1 MPTATQ
7 SCPKEYTANQQDD
20 GLSSRVHYCMSKK
33 IAQLTK
39 VIFILNTKNDEVETK
54 SKEMIDKHKTE
65 IERLNYQ
72 NATKL
77 ARHAELLEEEIQ
89 NRAKISKLESAVE
102 QLRAEYD
109 DREHVLQRSV
119 EKSLITQ
126 EELKLNY
133 KKQLDDLKELL
144 LKTQEDHIRGSELA
158 EETIQNWKQHQCPD
172 TKPLLAEISHLRV
185 ELQKVHKEK
194 DQVVARLEDAK
205 HAITSDFQHQ
215 ITRLSSEVSAKQE
228 AVRRQESTIEVLSNQ
243 LVEAREELS
252 RTLEQ
257 QKIRMENLTNDVRIQ
272 TETELNAKWKLL
284 GEEESMRFEEELT
297 RMHHILRASEEKWDT
312 ERSHAKNQLEKE
324 KEKYEQVIL
333 EYDKTYSRL
342 VQDNESCKNRLEKE
356 EEQVAEM
363 RKELD
368 RAAEQHRSDKSK
380 LETDCGILRRKV
392 QGLEKLVNNLKKT
405 DKENKESDQSEVVKS
420 LAACKVQ
427 MENDIS
433 ELKLKISTLEK
444 VTNES
449 KTSHQDAI
457 VNLSNYIKQLRSTHT
472 KLRENFTRDLGN
484 HRLEIRQLQRKTR
497 EGIRK
502 LKTYTKE
509 QTGCSDQLQ
518 QEVAQILDSERK
530 VPKTATPDMNL
541 VQEERERSK
550 RMMKK
555 LNAEHLAEKMEL
567 QQQILRIEA
576 DREEALKL
584 WEKERAGIKGQ
595 LKEQQSRNRTLD
607 ANLSE
612 LKKELDQARE
622 RSDQLETRIKLEKSC
637 KFTDLTA
644 QLDRK
649 WAETVARECSRVR
662 EETAFRLAQAHE
674 KQIEDLLNKNAA
686 LLMQTRDDC
695 ANTINELH
703 FELHDTKSNQAN
715 NGTTDNLRE
724 VQNEN
729 NPHNSRGKREI
740 ADKSTQARTNQM
752 FCIDHEVAHLVSKGA
767 DMAEQV
773 NQKNQSKEIPTL
785 NEFQALKQHLHSL
798 QTKLEEKCSEC
809 KLLRNLLADAQSKI
823 AASLMEC
830 NESSRTA
837 RLNSDILRGEFEEK
851 LRYAKNEL
859 RQWYEARVTEET
871 DRLEKMF
878 EDQAKEYKISQK
890 ILKAKIQELLQR
902 LSNSGQWSVC
912 FKETTVSPS
921 KSTTA
926 LPRLNDMSVRFT
938 RKSRQNGE
946 LSDPSYQTIR
956 RLSPSVQ
963 DSSSL

>member
-1 MPTATQ
+1 
-7 SCPKEYTANQQDD
+7 
-20 GLSSRVHYCMSKK
+20 
-33 IAQLTK
+33 
-39 VIFILNTKNDEVETK
+39 
-54 SKEMIDKHKTE
+54 MIDKHKTE

-194 DQVVARLEDAK
+194 DQVIARLEDAK

-368 RAAEQHRSDKSK
+368 RAAEQ
-380 LETDCGILRRKV
+380 
-392 QGLEKLVNNLKKT
+392 
-405 DKENKESDQSEVVKS
+405 
-420 LAACKVQ
+420 
-427 MENDIS
+427 
-433 ELKLKISTLEK
+433 
-444 VTNES
+444 
-449 KTSHQDAI
+449 
-457 VNLSNYIKQLRSTHT
+457 
-472 KLRENFTRDLGN
+472 LRENFTRDLGN

-662 EETAFRLAQAHE
+662 EETAFRLTRAHE

-724 VQNEN
+724 
-729 NPHNSRGKREI
+729 
-740 ADKSTQARTNQM
+740 
-752 FCIDHEVAHLVSKGA
+752 
-767 DMAEQV
+767 
-773 NQKNQSKEIPTL
+773 
-785 NEFQALKQHLHSL
+785 
-798 QTKLEEKCSEC
+798 
-809 KLLRNLLADAQSKI
+809 
-823 AASLMEC
+823 
-830 NESSRTA
+830 
-837 RLNSDILRGEFEEK
+837 
-851 LRYAKNEL
+851 
-859 RQWYEARVTEET
+859 
-871 DRLEKMF
+871 
-878 EDQAKEYKISQK
+878 
-890 ILKAKIQELLQR
+890 
-902 LSNSGQWSVC
+902 
-912 FKETTVSPS
+912 
-921 KSTTA
+921 
-926 LPRLNDMSVRFT
+926 
-938 RKSRQNGE
+938 
-946 LSDPSYQTIR
+946 
-956 RLSPSVQ
+956 
-963 DSSSL
+963 